1 MGMVTIASLV
11 LRPPLDVETG
21 KSASRI
27 PGILPALDFRSTIGL
42 KSMDAI

>member
-27 PGILPALDFRSTIGL
+27 PGISPPRFSINHRVE
-42 KSMDAI
+42 KYDAI